1 MTSNIAELVEQ
12 VRKLEDQIS
21 AALAA
26 TRESIDYELHE
37 RKVVFEK
44 EVLER
49 HHQLK
54 TGLFRFLRTAPFLT
68 VLTAPVIYSL
78 IVPVALLDLSVSMYQ
93 WICFSAWGV
102 PRVRR
107 SEYIVIDRQYLA
119 YLNGIEKLN
128 CVYCGYANGVIAFAR
143 EIAGITEQYWCP
155 IKHAHQSAG
164 RHERALEFLEYGDA
178 ENWRKSLGELRKK
191 LKELEQPR

>member
-78 IVPVALLDLSVSMYQ
+78 IVPVALLDLSVSIYQ
-93 WICFSAWGV
+93 WICFSAWGI